1 MGILGFRQ
9 VVESESNL
17 ASGLKT
23 LQDEETA
30 TLLFRN
36 ASILGV
42 TLIRSINSFGD
53 VFGNSMYFRPF

>member
-1 MGILGFRQ
+1 MNQIWRL
-9 VVESESNL
+9 
-17 ASGLKT
+17 GLKT

-30 TLLFRN
+30 ALLFRN
-36 ASILGV
+36 ASILEV